1 MMQHIHR
8 ALLALQL
15 THALHI
21 TTAPPLRRR
30 RPHAARHSKLTSDY
44 VESLFD
50 GFADTFEGVLVD
62 QLEYI
67 APAKVAEA
75 AKNRTAVRGTKYA
88 SALDAGCGTGLAGPE
103 LRDAVRGPVDGV
115 DLSAKMA
122 EYAAELC
129 VTDDGGLER
138 AEAATRKA
146 TGWET
151 VYRRVE
157 TGNLLKLDDCDLDKK
172 YELVVLAD
180 VLCYFGDLSDVLE
193 ALAKKTAPGGD
204 LIFTVET
211 LNEGDWRWVLQS
223 IERYAHHPDYVR
235 DVATALGLEP
245 RDAIHFQ
252 PRMESGLPV
261 RGTLHVMHK
270 PSS

>member
-1 MMQHIHR
+1 MHSLA

-15 THALHI
+15 THALHL
-21 TTAPPLRRR
+21 APATRRR
-30 RPHAARHSKLTSDY
+30 HTPCKGTKLTSDY

-50 GFADTFEGVLVD
+50 GFADTFEGVLVE
-62 QLEYI
+62 QLEYC

-75 AKNRTAVRGTKYA
+75 AINATALRGKKYA
-88 SALDAGCGTGLAGPE
+88 SALDAGCGTGLAGLE
-103 LRDAVRGPVDGV
+103 LRDAAVRGPLDGV

-129 VTDDGGLER
+129 LTDDGAFER
-138 AEAATRKA
+138 ADAATRKA
-146 TGWET
+146 TGWGT

-157 TGNLLKLDDCDLDKK
+157 TGNLLQLDKCGLDAQ
-172 YELVVLAD
+172 YELVVSAD
-180 VLCYFGDLSDVLE
+180 VLCYFGDLRDVLG
-193 ALAKKTAPGGD
+193 ALAAKTAPGGD

-211 LNEGDWRWVLQS
+211 LPEGEWRWVLQA

-235 DVATALGLEP
+235 DVATAIGLEP
-245 RDAIHFQ
+245 REAIPFQ

-261 RGTLHVMHK
+261 RGTLHVLHK
-270 PSS
+270 PR

>member
-1 MMQHIHR
+1 MRHIHR
-8 ALLALQL
+8 ALLAIQL
-15 THALHI
+15 THALI
-21 TTAPPLRRR
+21 PTTAPRRR
-30 RPHAARHSKLTSDY
+30 RCTRCKGTKLTSDY

-50 GFADTFEGVLVD
+50 GFADTFEGVLVE
-62 QLEYI
+62 QLEYC

-75 AKNRTAVRGTKYA
+75 AINATAHRGKKYA
-88 SALDAGCGTGLAGPE
+88 SALDAGCGTGLAGLE
-103 LRDAVRGPVDGV
+103 LRDAAVRGPLDGV

-129 VTDDGGLER
+129 TTDDGKVER
-138 AEAATRKA
+138 ADAATRKA

-157 TGNLLKLDDCDLDKK
+157 TGNLLQLDDCFLDKQ
-172 YELVVLAD
+172 YELVVSAD
-180 VLCYFGDLSDVLE
+180 VLCYFGDLRDVLG
-193 ALAKKTAPGGD
+193 ALAAKTAPGGD

-211 LNEGDWRWVLQS
+211 LSEGDWRWVLQA

-235 DVATALGLEP
+235 DVATSIGLEP
-245 RDAIHFQ
+245 RDAVPFQ

-261 RGTLHVMHK
+261 RGTLHVLHK
-270 PSS
+270 PR